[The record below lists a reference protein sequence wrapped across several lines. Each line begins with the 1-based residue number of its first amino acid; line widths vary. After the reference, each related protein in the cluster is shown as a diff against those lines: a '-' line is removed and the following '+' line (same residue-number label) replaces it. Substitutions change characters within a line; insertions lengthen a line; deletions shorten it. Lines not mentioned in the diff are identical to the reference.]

1 MRNNAV
7 QKSCFVIPVIVLLV
21 AASIGI
27 VAGPANALKPPVT
40 QSQADTVNHT
50 TGGKIGIGV
59 NQPANGQDVA
69 LGFADN
75 GNDANA
81 NGGKLAAAFGGDG
94 QTDQDGGDGTANGG
108 LVGLGF
114 GGAGGPGSACHD
126 GGNGGDG
133 RGTGGIFGGGFGGPG
148 GRGGDC

>member
-1 MRNNAV
+1 MRNNRI
-7 QKSCFVIPVIVLLV
+7 QKSYFLIPVSILLV
-21 AASIGI
+21 SASIGI
-27 VAGPANALKPPVT
+27 VTGSANALKPPVT
-40 QSQADTVNHT
+40 QSQADVVNHAT
-50 TGGKIGIGV
+50 KGRVGIGV

-75 GNDANA
+75 GNNAKA
-81 NGGKLAAAFGGDG
+81 NGGKFAAAFGGDG
-94 QTDQDGGDGTANGG
+94 ETDQDGGDGTANGD

-114 GGAGGPGSACHD
+114 GGAGGPGSACHN
-126 GGNGGDG
+126 GANGGDG